1 MKITVCIRTY
11 KRPQFLKEALASI
24 SLQTH
29 KDWEV
34 IIFDDAG
41 SEENFD
47 IYSKFKQAHS
57 NSITYITKA
66 TPKSLYRNSWH
77 MGVNLANG
85 EVIVRLDDDDLLAEN
100 TLEFISRVYEENSRL
115 DFTYG
120 ESIKFEGNTL
130 MSFMNTKFPWEHT
143 TKNAW
148 APYTNPEGWPWVD
161 PWMWYVNFYKE
172 EKPMTSITHA
182 SRKNCFCVYHLL
194 TMRVSSVDKVKHL
207 FNVTSYLCDDL
218 EVVASLEYLGLH
230 YSCIKKPLCFIRK
243 HKEGNLTQ
251 QDNWGNF
258 REDIERVRNKV
269 DRLRLPNFKSSNS
282 FIVDKDNIKQE
293 LETYQPK
300 FKELCNKISRH
311 INVIW

>member
-41 SEENFD
+41 SEENFS

-57 NSITYITKA
+57 NSITYITRAVLMDLFKD
-66 TPKSLYRNSWH
+66 SW
-77 MGVNLANG
+77 NIAFDLAKG
-85 EVIVRLDDDDLLAEN
+85 EIMVRLDDDDLLAEN

-120 ESIKFEGNTL
+120 ESIKFEEDTL
-130 MSFMNTKFPWEHT
+130 ISFMDTKFPWEHT

-172 EKPMTSITHA
+172 EKPMTSIVHA

-207 FNVTSYLCDDL
+207 FNVTTHFCDDL
-218 EVVASLEYLGLH
+218 EALSSLEYLGLH
-230 YSCIKKPLCFIRK
+230 YSCIRKPLYFTRK
-243 HKEGNLTQ
+243 HEENISQHNKT
-251 QDNWGNF
+251 NF